1 MPPLTDVGRSK
12 LCWNRAIRCCSAL
25 TGWRLRELRR
35 TRGKTDPRIVGT
47 EELHTLL
54 GMTLPAS
61 ATVPA
66 APEDDEEDDDEDG
79 DLYVTDAK
87 RPASAQSATPS
98 ETKSSSALGKLT
110 PYASLVIEPSTIL
123 PPVKV
128 TYHGRD
134 DVLANTTARTQ
145 AWRTQRKEKGA
156 AKKAAK
162 GKGEKLAK
170 LHREA
175 LWVS

>member
-1 MPPLTDVGRSK
+1 M
-12 LCWNRAIRCCSAL
+12 
-25 TGWRLRELRR
+25 RR